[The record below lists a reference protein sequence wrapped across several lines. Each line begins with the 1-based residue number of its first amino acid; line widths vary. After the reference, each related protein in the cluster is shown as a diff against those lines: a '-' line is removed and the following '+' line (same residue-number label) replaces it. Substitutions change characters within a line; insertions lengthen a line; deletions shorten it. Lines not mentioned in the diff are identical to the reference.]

1 MPYIIGEV
9 IIMKQL
15 RAWLSQFALD
25 TKEKNIQQVWFLYRP
40 YLLGIFVVFVTVS
53 GLGIYGL
60 SQVFQGRQGQT
71 NALVVEAETDE
82 GTSDLLSS
90 EEHLSENVVVSSS
103 AVGGTASEIS
113 REEADEEADEESETI
128 ASSAANETWYVDIK
142 GAVKIPQ
149 VVPVTP
155 GMRVHD
161 VVEMAGG
168 VTGEADQSQV
178 NLAQLVTD
186 QMVIYV
192 PKMGEEVSPSTEA
205 LVADSQVT
213 ESDVSVRS
221 GDPNSDGGL
230 VNINTADATMLQ
242 TLSGIGEKR
251 AADIINY
258 RETNGLFETI
268 DDLDQ
273 VSGIGEKT
281 MEKLRPL
288 ITVD

>member
-1 MPYIIGEV
+1 MN
-9 IIMKQL
+9 QL
-15 RAWLSQFALD
+15 RAWLRQFHSD
-25 TKEKNIQQVWFLYRP
+25 IKEMNMQQVWFLYRP
-40 YLLGIFVVFVTVS
+40 YLLGIFVVFLTVS

-60 SQVFQGRQGQT
+60 SQVFQGRQGQN

-82 GTSDLLSS
+82 VTSDSLAPEERLSK
-90 EEHLSENVVVSSS
+90 NTVVSSS
-103 AVGGTASEIS
+103 AVSGIASEIS
-113 REEADEEADEESETI
+113 REEANEESETN
-128 ASSAANETWYVDIK
+128 ANSAANETWYVDIK
-142 GAVKIPQ
+142 GAIKVPQ

-186 QMVIYV
+186 QMVIYI
-192 PKMGEEVSPSTEA
+192 PKVGEEVSPSTEA

-213 ESDVSVRS
+213 ESAVSESS
-221 GDPNSDGGL
+221 GDATSGGDL
-230 VNINTADATMLQ
+230 VNINTADTTMLQ

-258 RETNGLFETI
+258 RETNGLFETV

-288 ITVD
+288 ITVN

>member
-1 MPYIIGEV
+1 MN
-9 IIMKQL
+9 QL
-15 RAWLSQFALD
+15 RAWLRQFQLD
-25 TKEKNIQQVWFLYRP
+25 IKEMNIQQVWFLYRP
-40 YLLGIFVVFVTVS
+40 YLLGIFVVFLTVS

-60 SQVFQGRQGQT
+60 SQVFQGRQSQT

-82 GTSDLLSS
+82 ATSDSLAPEEGLSKNS
-90 EEHLSENVVVSSS
+90 VVSSS
-103 AVGGTASEIS
+103 AVSGIASEIS
-113 REEADEEADEESETI
+113 REEANEESETN
-128 ASSAANETWYVDIK
+128 ANSAPNETWYVDIK
-142 GAVKIPQ
+142 GAIKVPQ

-192 PKMGEEVSPSTEA
+192 PKVGEEVSPSTEA
-205 LVADSQVT
+205 LVADSKVT
-213 ESDVSVRS
+213 ESAVSESS
-221 GDPNSDGGL
+221 GDATSGGDL
-230 VNINTADATMLQ
+230 VNINTADTTMLQ

-258 RETNGLFETI
+258 RETNGLFETV

-288 ITVD
+288 ITVN

>member
-1 MPYIIGEV
+1 MN
-9 IIMKQL
+9 QL
-15 RAWLSQFALD
+15 RAWLRQFQLD
-25 TKEKNIQQVWFLYRP
+25 IKEMNIQQVWFLYRP
-40 YLLGIFVVFVTVS
+40 YLLGIFVVFLTVS

-71 NALVVEAETDE
+71 NALMVEAETDE
-82 GTSDLLSS
+82 ATSDSLAPEEGLSK
-90 EEHLSENVVVSSS
+90 NTVVSSS
-103 AVGGTASEIS
+103 AVSGIANEIS
-113 REEADEEADEESETI
+113 REEANEEANEESETN
-128 ASSAANETWYVDIK
+128 ANSTPNETWYVDIK
-142 GAVKIPQ
+142 GAIKVPQ

-192 PKMGEEVSPSTEA
+192 PKVGEEVSPSTEA
-205 LVADSQVT
+205 LVADSKVT
-213 ESDVSVRS
+213 ESAVSESS
-221 GDPNSDGGL
+221 GDGTSDGDL
-230 VNINTADATMLQ
+230 VNINTADTTMLQ

-258 RETNGLFETI
+258 RETNGLFETV

-288 ITVD
+288 ITVN

>member
-1 MPYIIGEV
+1 MN
-9 IIMKQL
+9 QL
-15 RAWLSQFALD
+15 RAWLRQFQLD
-25 TKEKNIQQVWFLYRP
+25 IKEMNIQQVWFLYRP
-40 YLLGIFVVFVTVS
+40 YLLGIFVVFLTVS

-82 GTSDLLSS
+82 ATSDSLAPEEGLSKNS
-90 EEHLSENVVVSSS
+90 VVSSS
-103 AVGGTASEIS
+103 AVSGIASEIS
-113 REEADEEADEESETI
+113 REEANEESETN
-128 ASSAANETWYVDIK
+128 ANSAPNETWYVDIK
-142 GAVKIPQ
+142 GAIKVPQ

-192 PKMGEEVSPSTEA
+192 PKVGEEVSPSTEA
-205 LVADSQVT
+205 LVADSKVT
-213 ESDVSVRS
+213 ESAVSESS
-221 GDPNSDGGL
+221 GDGTSGGDL
-230 VNINTADATMLQ
+230 VNINTADTTMLQ

-258 RETNGLFETI
+258 RETNGLFETV

-288 ITVD
+288 ITVN

>member
-1 MPYIIGEV
+1 MN
-9 IIMKQL
+9 QL
-15 RAWLSQFALD
+15 RAWLRQFQLD
-25 TKEKNIQQVWFLYRP
+25 IKEMNIQQVWSLYRP
-40 YLLGIFVVFVTVS
+40 YLLGIFVVCLTVS
-53 GLGIYGL
+53 GLGIYGF

-71 NALVVEAETDE
+71 NALMVEAETDE
-82 GTSDLLSS
+82 ATSDSLAPEEGLSKNS
-90 EEHLSENVVVSSS
+90 VVSSS
-103 AVGGTASEIS
+103 AVSGIASEIS
-113 REEADEEADEESETI
+113 REEANEESETN
-128 ASSAANETWYVDIK
+128 ANSAPNETWYVDIK
-142 GAVKIPQ
+142 GAIKVPQ

-192 PKMGEEVSPSTEA
+192 PKVGEEVSPSTEA
-205 LVADSQVT
+205 LVADSKVT
-213 ESDVSVRS
+213 ESAVSESS
-221 GDPNSDGGL
+221 GDGTSDGDL
-230 VNINTADATMLQ
+230 VNINTADTTMLQ

-258 RETNGLFETI
+258 RETNGLFETV

-288 ITVD
+288 ITVN

>member
-1 MPYIIGEV
+1 MN
-9 IIMKQL
+9 QL
-15 RAWLSQFALD
+15 RAWLRQFQLD
-25 TKEKNIQQVWFLYRP
+25 IKEMNIQQVWSLYRP
-40 YLLGIFVVFVTVS
+40 YLLGIFVVCLTVS

-71 NALVVEAETDE
+71 NALMVEAETDE
-82 GTSDLLSS
+82 ATSDSLAPEDGLSK
-90 EEHLSENVVVSSS
+90 NTVVSSS
-103 AVGGTASEIS
+103 AVSGIASEIS
-113 REEADEEADEESETI
+113 REEANEESETN
-128 ASSAANETWYVDIK
+128 ANSAPNETWYVDIK
-142 GAVKIPQ
+142 GAIKVPQ

-192 PKMGEEVSPSTEA
+192 PKVGEEVSPSTEA
-205 LVADSQVT
+205 LVADSKVT
-213 ESDVSVRS
+213 ESAVSEIS
-221 GDPNSDGGL
+221 GDATSDGDL
-230 VNINTADATMLQ
+230 VNINTADTTMLQ

-258 RETNGLFETI
+258 RETNGLFETV

-288 ITVD
+288 ITVN

>member
-1 MPYIIGEV
+1 MN
-9 IIMKQL
+9 QL
-15 RAWLSQFALD
+15 RAWLRQFKLD
-25 TKEKNIQQVWFLYRP
+25 IKEMNIKQVWFLYRS
-40 YLLGIFVVFVTVS
+40 YLLGIFVVFLTVS

-60 SQVFQGRQGQT
+60 SQVFQGRQGQN

-82 GTSDLLSS
+82 VTSDSLATEERLSK
-90 EEHLSENVVVSSS
+90 NTVVSSS
-103 AVGGTASEIS
+103 AVSGIASEIS
-113 REEADEEADEESETI
+113 REEANEESETN
-128 ASSAANETWYVDIK
+128 ANSAANETWYVDIK
-142 GAVKIPQ
+142 GAIKVPQ

-186 QMVIYV
+186 QMVIYI
-192 PKMGEEVSPSTEA
+192 PKVGEEVSPPTEA

-213 ESDVSVRS
+213 ESAVSESS
-221 GDPNSDGGL
+221 GDATSGGDL
-230 VNINTADATMLQ
+230 VNINTADITMLQ

-258 RETNGLFETI
+258 RETNGLFETV

-288 ITVD
+288 ITVN

>member
-1 MPYIIGEV
+1 MN
-9 IIMKQL
+9 QL
-15 RAWLSQFALD
+15 RAWLRQFQLD
-25 TKEKNIQQVWFLYRP
+25 IKEMNIQQVWFLYRP
-40 YLLGIFVVFVTVS
+40 YLLGIFVVFLTVS

-71 NALVVEAETDE
+71 NALMVEAETDE
-82 GTSDLLSS
+82 ATSDSLAPEERLSKNS
-90 EEHLSENVVVSSS
+90 VVSSS
-103 AVGGTASEIS
+103 AVSGIASEIS
-113 REEADEEADEESETI
+113 REEANEESETNVN
-128 ASSAANETWYVDIK
+128 SAPNETWYVDIK
-142 GAVKIPQ
+142 GAIKVPQ

-192 PKMGEEVSPSTEA
+192 PKVGEEVSPSTEA

-213 ESDVSVRS
+213 ESAVSESS
-221 GDPNSDGGL
+221 GDATSGGDL
-230 VNINTADATMLQ
+230 VNINTADTTMLQ

-258 RETNGLFETI
+258 RETNGLFETV

-288 ITVD
+288 ITVN

>member
-1 MPYIIGEV
+1 MN
-9 IIMKQL
+9 QL
-15 RAWLSQFALD
+15 RAWLRQFQLD
-25 TKEKNIQQVWFLYRP
+25 IKEMNIQQVWSLYRP
-40 YLLGIFVVFVTVS
+40 YLLGIFVVFLTVS

-82 GTSDLLSS
+82 ATSDSLAPEEGLSKNS
-90 EEHLSENVVVSSS
+90 VVSSS
-103 AVGGTASEIS
+103 AVSGIASEIS
-113 REEADEEADEESETI
+113 REEANEESETD
-128 ASSAANETWYVDIK
+128 ANSAPNETWYVDIK
-142 GAVKIPQ
+142 GAIKVPQ

-192 PKMGEEVSPSTEA
+192 PKVGEEVSPSTEA
-205 LVADSQVT
+205 LVADSKVT
-213 ESDVSVRS
+213 ESAVSESS
-221 GDPNSDGGL
+221 GDATSGGDL
-230 VNINTADATMLQ
+230 VNINTADTTMLQ

-258 RETNGLFETI
+258 RETNGLFETV

-288 ITVD
+288 ITVN

>member
-1 MPYIIGEV
+1 M
-9 IIMKQL
+9 
-15 RAWLSQFALD
+15 
-25 TKEKNIQQVWFLYRP
+25 
-40 YLLGIFVVFVTVS
+40 
-53 GLGIYGL
+53 
-60 SQVFQGRQGQT
+60 
-71 NALVVEAETDE
+71 
-82 GTSDLLSS
+82 
-90 EEHLSENVVVSSS
+90 
-103 AVGGTASEIS
+103 
-113 REEADEEADEESETI
+113 
-128 ASSAANETWYVDIK
+128 
-142 GAVKIPQ
+142 
-149 VVPVTP
+149 TP

-192 PKMGEEVSPSTEA
+192 PKVGEEVNPSTEA
-205 LVADSQVT
+205 LVADSKVT
-213 ESDVSVRS
+213 ESAVSESS
-221 GDPNSDGGL
+221 GDATSGGDL
-230 VNINTADATMLQ
+230 VNINTADTTMLQ

-258 RETNGLFETI
+258 RETNGLFETV

-288 ITVD
+288 ITVN

>member
-1 MPYIIGEV
+1 MN
-9 IIMKQL
+9 QL
-15 RAWLSQFALD
+15 RAWLRQFQLD
-25 TKEKNIQQVWFLYRP
+25 IKEMNIQQVWFLYRP
-40 YLLGIFVVFVTVS
+40 YLLGIFVVFLTVS
-53 GLGIYGL
+53 GLGIYGF
-60 SQVFQGRQGQT
+60 SQVFQGRQSQT

-82 GTSDLLSS
+82 ATSDSLAPEEGLSKNS
-90 EEHLSENVVVSSS
+90 VVSSS
-103 AVGGTASEIS
+103 AVSGIASEIS
-113 REEADEEADEESETI
+113 REEANEESETN
-128 ASSAANETWYVDIK
+128 ANSAPNETWYVDIK
-142 GAVKIPQ
+142 GAIKVPQ

-192 PKMGEEVSPSTEA
+192 PKVGEEVSLSTEA
-205 LVADSQVT
+205 LIADSKVT
-213 ESDVSVRS
+213 ESVVSESS
-221 GDPNSDGGL
+221 GDATSGGDL
-230 VNINTADATMLQ
+230 VNINTADTTMLQ

-258 RETNGLFETI
+258 RETNGLFETV

-288 ITVD
+288 ITVN

>member
-1 MPYIIGEV
+1 MN
-9 IIMKQL
+9 QL
-15 RAWLSQFALD
+15 RAWLRQFQLD
-25 TKEKNIQQVWFLYRP
+25 IKEMNIQQVWSLYRP
-40 YLLGIFVVFVTVS
+40 YLLGIFVVFLTVS

-60 SQVFQGRQGQT
+60 SQVFQGRQSQT

-82 GTSDLLSS
+82 ATSDSLAPEEGLSKNS
-90 EEHLSENVVVSSS
+90 VVSSS
-103 AVGGTASEIS
+103 AVSGIANEIS
-113 REEADEEADEESETI
+113 REEANEEVNEESETN
-128 ASSAANETWYVDIK
+128 ANSAPNETWYVDIK
-142 GAVKIPQ
+142 GAVKVPQ

-192 PKMGEEVSPSTEA
+192 PKVGEEVSPSTEA
-205 LVADSQVT
+205 LVADSKVT
-213 ESDVSVRS
+213 ESAVSEIS
-221 GDPNSDGGL
+221 GDATSGGDL
-230 VNINTADATMLQ
+230 VNINTADTTMLQ

-258 RETNGLFETI
+258 RETNGLFETV

-288 ITVD
+288 ITVN

>member
-1 MPYIIGEV
+1 MN
-9 IIMKQL
+9 QL
-15 RAWLSQFALD
+15 RAWLRQFQLD
-25 TKEKNIQQVWFLYRP
+25 IKEMNIQQVWSLYRP
-40 YLLGIFVVFVTVS
+40 YLLGIFVVCLTVS

-71 NALVVEAETDE
+71 NALMVEAETDE
-82 GTSDLLSS
+82 ATSDSLAPEDGLSK
-90 EEHLSENVVVSSS
+90 NTVVSSS
-103 AVGGTASEIS
+103 AVSGIASEIS
-113 REEADEEADEESETI
+113 REEANEESETN
-128 ASSAANETWYVDIK
+128 ANSAPNETWYVDIK
-142 GAVKIPQ
+142 GAIKVPQ

-192 PKMGEEVSPSTEA
+192 PKVGEEVSPSTEA
-205 LVADSQVT
+205 LVADSKVT
-213 ESDVSVRS
+213 ESAVSEIS
-221 GDPNSDGGL
+221 GDATSGGDL
-230 VNINTADATMLQ
+230 VNINTADTTMLQ

-258 RETNGLFETI
+258 RETNGLFETV

-288 ITVD
+288 ITVN

>member
-1 MPYIIGEV
+1 MN
-9 IIMKQL
+9 QL
-15 RAWLSQFALD
+15 RAWLRQFQLD
-25 TKEKNIQQVWFLYRP
+25 IKEMNIQQVWSLYRP
-40 YLLGIFVVFVTVS
+40 YLLGIFVVCLTVS
-53 GLGIYGL
+53 GLGIYGF

-71 NALVVEAETDE
+71 NALMVEAETDE
-82 GTSDLLSS
+82 ATSDSLAPEEGLSK
-90 EEHLSENVVVSSS
+90 NTVVSSS
-103 AVGGTASEIS
+103 AVSGIASEIS
-113 REEADEEADEESETI
+113 REEANEESETN
-128 ASSAANETWYVDIK
+128 ANSAPNETWYVDIK
-142 GAVKIPQ
+142 GAIKVPQ

-192 PKMGEEVSPSTEA
+192 PKVGEEVSPSTEA
-205 LVADSQVT
+205 LVADSKVT
-213 ESDVSVRS
+213 ESAVSESS
-221 GDPNSDGGL
+221 GDGTSGGDL
-230 VNINTADATMLQ
+230 VNINTADTTMLQ

-258 RETNGLFETI
+258 RETNGLFETV

-288 ITVD
+288 ITVN

>member
-1 MPYIIGEV
+1 MN
-9 IIMKQL
+9 QL
-15 RAWLSQFALD
+15 RAWLRQFQLD
-25 TKEKNIQQVWFLYRP
+25 IKEMNIQQVWSLYRP
-40 YLLGIFVVFVTVS
+40 YLLGIFVVFLTVS
-53 GLGIYGL
+53 GLGIYGF

-71 NALVVEAETDE
+71 NALMVEAETDE
-82 GTSDLLSS
+82 ATSDSLAPEEGLSKNS
-90 EEHLSENVVVSSS
+90 VVSSS
-103 AVGGTASEIS
+103 AVSGIESENS
-113 REEADEEADEESETI
+113 REEVGEESETN
-128 ASSAANETWYVDIK
+128 ANSAPNETWYVDIK
-142 GAVKIPQ
+142 GAIKVPQ

-192 PKMGEEVSPSTEA
+192 PKVGEEVSPSTEA
-205 LVADSQVT
+205 LVADSKVT
-213 ESDVSVRS
+213 ESAVSEIS
-221 GDPNSDGGL
+221 GDATSGGDL
-230 VNINTADATMLQ
+230 VNINTADTTMLQ

-258 RETNGLFETI
+258 RETNGLFETV

-288 ITVD
+288 ITVN

>member
-1 MPYIIGEV
+1 
-9 IIMKQL
+9 MKQL
-15 RAWLSQFALD
+15 RAWLRQFVLD
-25 TKEKNIQQVWFLYRP
+25 TKEKNIQQVWSLYRH
-40 YLLGIFVVFVTVS
+40 YLLGIFVVFLTVS
-53 GLGIYGL
+53 GLGIYGF

-71 NALVVEAETDE
+71 NTLMVEAETDE
-82 GTSDLLSS
+82 ATSDSLAPEEGLSKNS
-90 EEHLSENVVVSSS
+90 VVSSS
-103 AVGGTASEIS
+103 AVSGIASENS
-113 REEADEEADEESETI
+113 REEANEESETN
-128 ASSAANETWYVDIK
+128 ANSAANETWYVDIK

-149 VVPVTP
+149 VVPVSP

-192 PKMGEEVSPSTEA
+192 PKVGEEVSPSTEA
-205 LVADSQVT
+205 LVAGSQVT
-213 ESDVSVRS
+213 ESAVSESS
-221 GDPNSDGGL
+221 GDGTSDGDL
-230 VNINTADATMLQ
+230 VNINTADITMLQ

-258 RETNGLFETI
+258 RETNGLFETV

-288 ITVD
+288 ITVN

>member
-1 MPYIIGEV
+1 MN
-9 IIMKQL
+9 QL
-15 RAWLSQFALD
+15 RAWLRQFQLD
-25 TKEKNIQQVWFLYRP
+25 IKEMNIQQVWSLYRP
-40 YLLGIFVVFVTVS
+40 YLLGIFVVCLTVS
-53 GLGIYGL
+53 GLGIYGF

-82 GTSDLLSS
+82 ATSDSLAS
-90 EEHLSENVVVSSS
+90 EEGLSKNTVVSSS
-103 AVGGTASEIS
+103 AVSGIASDIS
-113 REEADEEADEESETI
+113 REEANEESETN
-128 ASSAANETWYVDIK
+128 ANSAPNETWYVDIK
-142 GAVKIPQ
+142 GAIKVPQ

-192 PKMGEEVSPSTEA
+192 PKVGEEVSPSTEA
-205 LVADSQVT
+205 LVADSKVT
-213 ESDVSVRS
+213 ESAVSESS
-221 GDPNSDGGL
+221 GDGTSDGDL
-230 VNINTADATMLQ
+230 VNINTADTTMLQ

-258 RETNGLFETI
+258 RETNGLFETV

-288 ITVD
+288 ITVN

>member
-1 MPYIIGEV
+1 MN
-9 IIMKQL
+9 QL
-15 RAWLSQFALD
+15 RAWLRQFQLD
-25 TKEKNIQQVWFLYRP
+25 IKEMNIQQVWSLYRP
-40 YLLGIFVVFVTVS
+40 YLLGIFVVFLTVS
-53 GLGIYGL
+53 GLGIYGF

-71 NALVVEAETDE
+71 NTLMVEAETDE
-82 GTSDLLSS
+82 ATSDSLAPEEGLSKNS
-90 EEHLSENVVVSSS
+90 VVSSS
-103 AVGGTASEIS
+103 AVSGIANEIS
-113 REEADEEADEESETI
+113 REEANEEVNEESETN
-128 ASSAANETWYVDIK
+128 ANSAPNETWYVDIK
-142 GAVKIPQ
+142 GAIKVPQ
-149 VVPVTP
+149 IVPVTP

-168 VTGEADQSQV
+168 VTGEADQSRV

-192 PKMGEEVSPSTEA
+192 PKVGEEVSPSTEA
-205 LVADSQVT
+205 LVADSKVT
-213 ESDVSVRS
+213 ESAVSESS
-221 GDPNSDGGL
+221 GDGTSDGDL
-230 VNINTADATMLQ
+230 VNINTADTTMLQ

-258 RETNGLFETI
+258 RETNGLFETV

-288 ITVD
+288 ITVN

>member
-1 MPYIIGEV
+1 MN
-9 IIMKQL
+9 QL
-15 RAWLSQFALD
+15 RAWLRQFQLD
-25 TKEKNIQQVWFLYRP
+25 IKEMNIQQVWSLYRP
-40 YLLGIFVVFVTVS
+40 YLLGIFVVFLTVS

-71 NALVVEAETDE
+71 NALMVEAETDE
-82 GTSDLLSS
+82 ATSDSLAPEDGLSK
-90 EEHLSENVVVSSS
+90 NTVVSSS
-103 AVGGTASEIS
+103 AVSGIASEIS
-113 REEADEEADEESETI
+113 REEANEESETN
-128 ASSAANETWYVDIK
+128 ANSAPNETWYVDIK
-142 GAVKIPQ
+142 GAIKVPQ

-192 PKMGEEVSPSTEA
+192 PKVGEEVSPSTEA
-205 LVADSQVT
+205 LVADSKVT
-213 ESDVSVRS
+213 ESAVSESS
-221 GDPNSDGGL
+221 GDGTSDGDL
-230 VNINTADATMLQ
+230 VNINTADTTMLQ

-258 RETNGLFETI
+258 RETNGLFETV

-288 ITVD
+288 ITVN

>member
-1 MPYIIGEV
+1 MN
-9 IIMKQL
+9 QL
-15 RAWLSQFALD
+15 RAWLRQFQLD
-25 TKEKNIQQVWFLYRP
+25 IKEMNIQQVWSLYRP
-40 YLLGIFVVFVTVS
+40 YLLGIFVVFLTVS

-60 SQVFQGRQGQT
+60 SQVFQGRQSQT

-82 GTSDLLSS
+82 ATSDSLAPEEGLSKNS
-90 EEHLSENVVVSSS
+90 VVSSS
-103 AVGGTASEIS
+103 AVSGIANEIS
-113 REEADEEADEESETI
+113 REEANEESETN
-128 ASSAANETWYVDIK
+128 ANSTPNETWYVDIK
-142 GAVKIPQ
+142 GAIKVPQ

-192 PKMGEEVSPSTEA
+192 PKVGEEVSPSTEA
-205 LVADSQVT
+205 LIADSKVT
-213 ESDVSVRS
+213 ESAVSESS
-221 GDPNSDGGL
+221 GDATSGGDL
-230 VNINTADATMLQ
+230 VNINTADTKMLQ

-258 RETNGLFETI
+258 RETNGLFETV

-288 ITVD
+288 ITVN

>member
-1 MPYIIGEV
+1 MN
-9 IIMKQL
+9 QL
-15 RAWLSQFALD
+15 RAWLRQFQLD
-25 TKEKNIQQVWFLYRP
+25 IKEMNIQQVWSLYRP
-40 YLLGIFVVFVTVS
+40 YLLGIFVVCLTVS

-71 NALVVEAETDE
+71 NALMVEAETDE
-82 GTSDLLSS
+82 ATSDSLAPEEGLSKNS
-90 EEHLSENVVVSSS
+90 VVSSS
-103 AVGGTASEIS
+103 AVSGIASEIS
-113 REEADEEADEESETI
+113 REEANEESETN
-128 ASSAANETWYVDIK
+128 ANSAPNETWYVDIK
-142 GAVKIPQ
+142 GAIKVPQ

-192 PKMGEEVSPSTEA
+192 PKVDEEVSPSTEA
-205 LVADSQVT
+205 LVADSKVT
-213 ESDVSVRS
+213 ESAVSESS
-221 GDPNSDGGL
+221 GDGTSDGDL
-230 VNINTADATMLQ
+230 VNINTADTTMLQ

-258 RETNGLFETI
+258 RETNGLFETV

-288 ITVD
+288 ITVN

>member
-1 MPYIIGEV
+1 MN
-9 IIMKQL
+9 QL
-15 RAWLSQFALD
+15 RAWLRQFQLD
-25 TKEKNIQQVWFLYRP
+25 IKEMNIQQVWSLYRP
-40 YLLGIFVVFVTVS
+40 YLLGIFVVCLTVS
-53 GLGIYGL
+53 GLGIYGF

-71 NALVVEAETDE
+71 NALMVEAETDE
-82 GTSDLLSS
+82 ATSDSLAP
-90 EEHLSENVVVSSS
+90 EEHLSKNTVVSSS
-103 AVGGTASEIS
+103 AVSGIASEIS
-113 REEADEEADEESETI
+113 REEANEESETD
-128 ASSAANETWYVDIK
+128 ANSAPNETWYVDIK
-142 GAVKIPQ
+142 GAIKVPQ

-192 PKMGEEVSPSTEA
+192 PKVGEEVSPSTEA
-205 LVADSQVT
+205 LVADSKVT
-213 ESDVSVRS
+213 ESAVSESS
-221 GDPNSDGGL
+221 GDGTSGGDL
-230 VNINTADATMLQ
+230 VNINTADTTMLQ

-258 RETNGLFETI
+258 RETNGLFETV

-288 ITVD
+288 ITVN

>member
-1 MPYIIGEV
+1 MN
-9 IIMKQL
+9 QL
-15 RAWLSQFALD
+15 RAWLRQFQLD
-25 TKEKNIQQVWFLYRP
+25 IKEMNIQQVWSLYRP
-40 YLLGIFVVFVTVS
+40 YLLGIFVVFLTVS

-82 GTSDLLSS
+82 ATSDSLAPEEGLSK
-90 EEHLSENVVVSSS
+90 NTVVSSS
-103 AVGGTASEIS
+103 AVSGIASEIS
-113 REEADEEADEESETI
+113 REEANEESETN
-128 ASSAANETWYVDIK
+128 ANSAPNETWYVDIK
-142 GAVKIPQ
+142 GAIKVPQ

-192 PKMGEEVSPSTEA
+192 PKVGEEVSPSTEA
-205 LVADSQVT
+205 LVADSKVT
-213 ESDVSVRS
+213 ESAVSESS
-221 GDPNSDGGL
+221 GDGTSGGDL
-230 VNINTADATMLQ
+230 VNINTADTTMLQ

-258 RETNGLFETI
+258 RETNGLFETV

-288 ITVD
+288 ITVN

>member
-1 MPYIIGEV
+1 MN
-9 IIMKQL
+9 QL
-15 RAWLSQFALD
+15 RAWLRQFQLD
-25 TKEKNIQQVWFLYRP
+25 IKEMNIQQVWSLYRP
-40 YLLGIFVVFVTVS
+40 YLLGIFVVCLTVS
-53 GLGIYGL
+53 GLGIYGF

-71 NALVVEAETDE
+71 NALMVEAETDE
-82 GTSDLLSS
+82 ATSDSLAPEEGLSKNS
-90 EEHLSENVVVSSS
+90 VVSSS
-103 AVGGTASEIS
+103 AVSGIASEIS
-113 REEADEEADEESETI
+113 REEANEESETD
-128 ASSAANETWYVDIK
+128 ANSAPNETWYVDIK
-142 GAVKIPQ
+142 GAIKVPQ

-192 PKMGEEVSPSTEA
+192 PKVGEEVSPSTEA
-205 LVADSQVT
+205 LVADSKVT
-213 ESDVSVRS
+213 ESAVSESS
-221 GDPNSDGGL
+221 GDGTSDGDL
-230 VNINTADATMLQ
+230 VNINTADTTMLQ

-258 RETNGLFETI
+258 RETNGLFETV

-288 ITVD
+288 ITVN

>member
-1 MPYIIGEV
+1 MN
-9 IIMKQL
+9 QL
-15 RAWLSQFALD
+15 RAWLRQFQLD
-25 TKEKNIQQVWFLYRP
+25 IKEMNIQQVWSLYRP
-40 YLLGIFVVFVTVS
+40 YLLGIFVVFLTVS
-53 GLGIYGL
+53 GLGIYGF

-71 NALVVEAETDE
+71 NALMVEAETDE
-82 GTSDLLSS
+82 ATSDSLAPEERLSKNS
-90 EEHLSENVVVSSS
+90 VVSSS
-103 AVGGTASEIS
+103 AVSGIASEIS
-113 REEADEEADEESETI
+113 REEANEEANEESETN
-128 ASSAANETWYVDIK
+128 ANSAPNETWYVDIK
-142 GAVKIPQ
+142 GAIKVPQ

-192 PKMGEEVSPSTEA
+192 PKVGEEVSPSTEA
-205 LVADSQVT
+205 LVADSKVT
-213 ESDVSVRS
+213 ESAVSESS
-221 GDPNSDGGL
+221 GDATSDGDL
-230 VNINTADATMLQ
+230 VNINTADTTMLQ

-258 RETNGLFETI
+258 RETNGLFETV

-288 ITVD
+288 ITVN

>member
-1 MPYIIGEV
+1 MN
-9 IIMKQL
+9 QL
-15 RAWLSQFALD
+15 RAWLRQFQLD
-25 TKEKNIQQVWFLYRP
+25 IKEMNIQQVWSLYRP
-40 YLLGIFVVFVTVS
+40 YLLGIFVVFLTVS
-53 GLGIYGL
+53 GLGIYGF

-71 NALVVEAETDE
+71 NALMVEAETDE
-82 GTSDLLSS
+82 ATSDSLAPEEGLSKNS
-90 EEHLSENVVVSSS
+90 VVSSS
-103 AVGGTASEIS
+103 AVSGIASEIS
-113 REEADEEADEESETI
+113 REEANEEVNEESETN
-128 ASSAANETWYVDIK
+128 ANSAPNETWYVDIK
-142 GAVKIPQ
+142 GAIKVPQ

-192 PKMGEEVSPSTEA
+192 PKVGEEVSPSTEA

-213 ESDVSVRS
+213 ESAVSESS
-221 GDPNSDGGL
+221 GDGTSDGDL
-230 VNINTADATMLQ
+230 VNINTADTTMLQ

-258 RETNGLFETI
+258 RETNGLFETV

-288 ITVD
+288 ITVN

>member
-1 MPYIIGEV
+1 
-9 IIMKQL
+9 MKQL

-113 REEADEEADEESETI
+113 REEANEEANEESETN
-128 ASSAANETWYVDIK
+128 ANSAPNETWYVDIK
-142 GAVKIPQ
+142 GAIKVPQ

-221 GDPNSDGGL
+221 GDPYSDGGL

>member
-1 MPYIIGEV
+1 MN
-9 IIMKQL
+9 QL
-15 RAWLSQFALD
+15 RAWLRQFQLD
-25 TKEKNIQQVWFLYRP
+25 IKEMNIQQVWSLYRP
-40 YLLGIFVVFVTVS
+40 YLLGIFVVCLTVS

-71 NALVVEAETDE
+71 NALMVEAETDE
-82 GTSDLLSS
+82 ATSDSLAPEDGLSK
-90 EEHLSENVVVSSS
+90 NTVVSSS
-103 AVGGTASEIS
+103 VVSGIASEIS
-113 REEADEEADEESETI
+113 REEANEESETN
-128 ASSAANETWYVDIK
+128 ANSAPNETWYVDIK
-142 GAVKIPQ
+142 GAIKVPQ

-192 PKMGEEVSPSTEA
+192 PKVGEEVSPSTEA
-205 LVADSQVT
+205 LVADSKVT
-213 ESDVSVRS
+213 ESAVSESS
-221 GDPNSDGGL
+221 GDGTSDGDL
-230 VNINTADATMLQ
+230 VNINTADTTMLQ

-258 RETNGLFETI
+258 RETNGLFETV

-288 ITVD
+288 ITVN

>member
-1 MPYIIGEV
+1 MN
-9 IIMKQL
+9 QL
-15 RAWLSQFALD
+15 RAWLRQFQLD
-25 TKEKNIQQVWFLYRP
+25 IKEMNIQQVWSLYRP
-40 YLLGIFVVFVTVS
+40 YLLGIFVVFLTVS

-82 GTSDLLSS
+82 ATSDSLAPEEGLSKNS
-90 EEHLSENVVVSSS
+90 VVSSS
-103 AVGGTASEIS
+103 AVSGIASEIS
-113 REEADEEADEESETI
+113 REEANEESETN
-128 ASSAANETWYVDIK
+128 ANSAPNETWYVDIK
-142 GAVKIPQ
+142 GAIKVPQ

-192 PKMGEEVSPSTEA
+192 PKVGEEVSPSTEA
-205 LVADSQVT
+205 LVADSKVT
-213 ESDVSVRS
+213 ESAVSESS
-221 GDPNSDGGL
+221 GDGTSDGDL
-230 VNINTADATMLQ
+230 VNINTADTTMLQ

-258 RETNGLFETI
+258 RETNGLFETV

-288 ITVD
+288 ITVN

>member
-1 MPYIIGEV
+1 MN
-9 IIMKQL
+9 QL
-15 RAWLSQFALD
+15 RAWLRQFQLD
-25 TKEKNIQQVWFLYRP
+25 IKEMNIQQVWSLYRP
-40 YLLGIFVVFVTVS
+40 YLLGIFVVFLTVS

-71 NALVVEAETDE
+71 NALMVEAETDE
-82 GTSDLLSS
+82 ATSDSLAPEEGLSK
-90 EEHLSENVVVSSS
+90 NTVVSSS
-103 AVGGTASEIS
+103 AVSGIASEIS
-113 REEADEEADEESETI
+113 REEANEESETN
-128 ASSAANETWYVDIK
+128 ANSAPNETWYVDIK
-142 GAVKIPQ
+142 GAIKVPQ

-192 PKMGEEVSPSTEA
+192 PKVGEEVSPSTET

-213 ESDVSVRS
+213 ESAVSESS
-221 GDPNSDGGL
+221 GDGTSDGDL
-230 VNINTADATMLQ
+230 VNINTADTTMLQ

-258 RETNGLFETI
+258 RETNGLFETV

-288 ITVD
+288 ITVN

>member
-1 MPYIIGEV
+1 MN
-9 IIMKQL
+9 QL
-15 RAWLSQFALD
+15 RAWLRQFQLD
-25 TKEKNIQQVWFLYRP
+25 IKEMNIQQVWSLYRP
-40 YLLGIFVVFVTVS
+40 YLLGIFVVFLTVS

-60 SQVFQGRQGQT
+60 SQVFQGRQSQT

-82 GTSDLLSS
+82 ATSDSLAPEEGSS
-90 EEHLSENVVVSSS
+90 KNSVVSSS
-103 AVGGTASEIS
+103 AVSGIANEIS
-113 REEADEEADEESETI
+113 REEANEEVNEEFVTN
-128 ASSAANETWYVDIK
+128 ANSAPNETWYVDIK
-142 GAVKIPQ
+142 GAVKVPQ

-192 PKMGEEVSPSTEA
+192 PKVGEEVSPSTET

-213 ESDVSVRS
+213 ESAVSESS
-221 GDPNSDGGL
+221 GDGTSDGDL
-230 VNINTADATMLQ
+230 VNINTADTTMLQ

-258 RETNGLFETI
+258 RETNGLFETV

-288 ITVD
+288 ITVN

>member
-1 MPYIIGEV
+1 MSTEV
-9 IIMKQL
+9 V
-15 RAWLSQFALD
+15 
-25 TKEKNIQQVWFLYRP
+25 N
-40 YLLGIFVVFVTVS
+40 
-53 GLGIYGL
+53 
-60 SQVFQGRQGQT
+60 
-71 NALVVEAETDE
+71 
-82 GTSDLLSS
+82 
-90 EEHLSENVVVSSS
+90 EEVN
-103 AVGGTASEIS
+103 
-113 REEADEEADEESETI
+113 EESETN
-128 ASSAANETWYVDIK
+128 ANSTPNETWYVDIK
-142 GAVKIPQ
+142 GAIKVPQ

-192 PKMGEEVSPSTEA
+192 PKVGEEVSPSTET

-213 ESDVSVRS
+213 ESAVSESS
-221 GDPNSDGGL
+221 GDGTSDGDL
-230 VNINTADATMLQ
+230 VNINTADTTMLQ

-258 RETNGLFETI
+258 RETNGLFETV

-288 ITVD
+288 ITVN

>member
-1 MPYIIGEV
+1 MN
-9 IIMKQL
+9 QL
-15 RAWLSQFALD
+15 RAWLRQFQLD
-25 TKEKNIQQVWFLYRP
+25 IKEMNIQQVWSLYRP
-40 YLLGIFVVFVTVS
+40 YLLGIFVVFLTVS
-53 GLGIYGL
+53 GLGIYGF

-71 NALVVEAETDE
+71 NALMVEAETDE
-82 GTSDLLSS
+82 ATSDSLAPEEGLSKNS
-90 EEHLSENVVVSSS
+90 VVSSS
-103 AVGGTASEIS
+103 AVSGIASEIS
-113 REEADEEADEESETI
+113 REEANEEVNEESETN
-128 ASSAANETWYVDIK
+128 ANSAPNETWYVDIK
-142 GAVKIPQ
+142 GAIKVPQ

-192 PKMGEEVSPSTEA
+192 PKVGEEVSPSTEA
-205 LVADSQVT
+205 LVADSKVT
-213 ESDVSVRS
+213 ESAVSESS
-221 GDPNSDGGL
+221 GDGTSDGDL
-230 VNINTADATMLQ
+230 VNINTADTTMLQ

-258 RETNGLFETI
+258 RETNGLFETV

-288 ITVD
+288 ITVN

>member
-1 MPYIIGEV
+1 MN
-9 IIMKQL
+9 QL
-15 RAWLSQFALD
+15 RAWLRQFQLD
-25 TKEKNIQQVWFLYRP
+25 IKEMNIQQVWSLYRP
-40 YLLGIFVVFVTVS
+40 YLLGIFVVFLTVS
-53 GLGIYGL
+53 GLGIYGF

-71 NALVVEAETDE
+71 NTLMVEAETDE
-82 GTSDLLSS
+82 ATSDSLAPEEGLSK
-90 EEHLSENVVVSSS
+90 NTVVSSS
-103 AVGGTASEIS
+103 AVSGIASEIS
-113 REEADEEADEESETI
+113 REEANEESETN
-128 ASSAANETWYVDIK
+128 ANSAPNETWYVDIK
-142 GAVKIPQ
+142 GAIKVPQ

-168 VTGEADQSQV
+168 VTGEADQSRV

-192 PKMGEEVSPSTEA
+192 PKVGEEVSPSTET

-213 ESDVSVRS
+213 ESAVSESS
-221 GDPNSDGGL
+221 GDGTSDGDL
-230 VNINTADATMLQ
+230 VNINTADTTMLQ

-258 RETNGLFETI
+258 RETNGLFETV

-288 ITVD
+288 ITVN

>member
-1 MPYIIGEV
+1 MN
-9 IIMKQL
+9 QL
-15 RAWLSQFALD
+15 RAWLRQFQLD
-25 TKEKNIQQVWFLYRP
+25 IKEMNIQQVWSLYRP
-40 YLLGIFVVFVTVS
+40 YLLGIFVVFLTVS
-53 GLGIYGL
+53 GLGIYGF

-71 NALVVEAETDE
+71 NALMVEAETDE
-82 GTSDLLSS
+82 GTSDSLVPEEGLSK
-90 EEHLSENVVVSSS
+90 NTVVSSS
-103 AVGGTASEIS
+103 AVSGIASEIS
-113 REEADEEADEESETI
+113 REEANEEANEESETN
-128 ASSAANETWYVDIK
+128 ANSTANETWYVDIK
-142 GAVKIPQ
+142 GAIKVPQ

-192 PKMGEEVSPSTEA
+192 PKFGEEVSPSTEA
-205 LVADSQVT
+205 LVADSKVT
-213 ESDVSVRS
+213 ESAVSESS
-221 GDPNSDGGL
+221 GDGTSDGDL
-230 VNINTADATMLQ
+230 VNINTADTTMLQ

-258 RETNGLFETI
+258 RETNGLFETV

-288 ITVD
+288 VTVN

>member
-1 MPYIIGEV
+1 MN
-9 IIMKQL
+9 QL
-15 RAWLSQFALD
+15 RAWLRQFQLD
-25 TKEKNIQQVWFLYRP
+25 IKEMNIQQVWSLYRP
-40 YLLGIFVVFVTVS
+40 YLLGIFVVCLTVS
-53 GLGIYGL
+53 GLGIYGF

-71 NALVVEAETDE
+71 NTLMVEAETDE
-82 GTSDLLSS
+82 ATSDSLAPEEGLSK
-90 EEHLSENVVVSSS
+90 NTVVSSS
-103 AVGGTASEIS
+103 AVSGIASEIS
-113 REEADEEADEESETI
+113 REEANEESETN
-128 ASSAANETWYVDIK
+128 ANSAPNETWYVDIK
-142 GAVKIPQ
+142 GAIKVPQ

-192 PKMGEEVSPSTEA
+192 PKVGEEVSPSTEA
-205 LVADSQVT
+205 LVADSKVT
-213 ESDVSVRS
+213 ESAVSEIS
-221 GDPNSDGGL
+221 GDATSGGDL
-230 VNINTADATMLQ
+230 VNINTADTTMLQ

-258 RETNGLFETI
+258 RETNGLFETV

-288 ITVD
+288 ITVN

>member
-1 MPYIIGEV
+1 MN
-9 IIMKQL
+9 QL
-15 RAWLSQFALD
+15 RAWLRQFQLD
-25 TKEKNIQQVWFLYRP
+25 IKEMNIQQVWSLYRP
-40 YLLGIFVVFVTVS
+40 YLLGIFVVFLTVS
-53 GLGIYGL
+53 GLGIYGF

-71 NALVVEAETDE
+71 NTLMVEAETDE
-82 GTSDLLSS
+82 ATSDSLAPEEGLSKNS
-90 EEHLSENVVVSSS
+90 VVSSS
-103 AVGGTASEIS
+103 AVSGIANEIS
-113 REEADEEADEESETI
+113 REEANEEVNEESETN
-128 ASSAANETWYVDIK
+128 ANSAPNETWYVDIK
-142 GAVKIPQ
+142 GAIKVPQ
-149 VVPVTP
+149 IVPVTP

-192 PKMGEEVSPSTEA
+192 PKVGEEVSPSTET

-213 ESDVSVRS
+213 ESAVSESS
-221 GDPNSDGGL
+221 GDGTSDGDL
-230 VNINTADATMLQ
+230 VNINTADTTMLQ

-258 RETNGLFETI
+258 RETNGLFETV

-288 ITVD
+288 ITVN

>member
-1 MPYIIGEV
+1 MN
-9 IIMKQL
+9 QL
-15 RAWLSQFALD
+15 RAWLRQFQVD
-25 TKEKNIQQVWFLYRP
+25 IKDMNIQQVWFLYRP
-40 YLLGIFVVFVTVS
+40 YLLGIFVVFLTVS
-53 GLGIYGL
+53 GLGIFGL
-60 SQVFQGRQGQT
+60 SQVFQGRQGQS

-82 GTSDLLSS
+82 GISNLLSS

-103 AVGGTASEIS
+103 AVSGTASEIS
-113 REEADEEADEESETI
+113 GEEADEEAKEESESN
-128 ASSAANETWYVDIK
+128 ANSAANETWYVDIK
-142 GAVKIPQ
+142 GAIKVPQ

-192 PKMGEEVSPSTEA
+192 PKVGEEVRPSTEA
-205 LVADSQVT
+205 LVAGSKVT
-213 ESDVSVRS
+213 ESAVSESS
-221 GDPNSDGGL
+221 GDGTSGGDL
-230 VNINTADATMLQ
+230 VNINTADTTMLQ

-258 RETNGLFETI
+258 RETNGLFETV

-288 ITVD
+288 ITVN

>member
-1 MPYIIGEV
+1 MN
-9 IIMKQL
+9 QL
-15 RAWLSQFALD
+15 RAWLRQFQLD
-25 TKEKNIQQVWFLYRP
+25 IKEMNIQQVWSLYRP
-40 YLLGIFVVFVTVS
+40 YLLGIFVVCLTVS
-53 GLGIYGL
+53 GLGIYGF

-71 NALVVEAETDE
+71 NALMVEAETDE
-82 GTSDLLSS
+82 ATSDSLAPEEGLSKNS
-90 EEHLSENVVVSSS
+90 VVSSS
-103 AVGGTASEIS
+103 AVSGIASEIS
-113 REEADEEADEESETI
+113 REEANEESETN
-128 ASSAANETWYVDIK
+128 ANSAPNETWYVDIK
-142 GAVKIPQ
+142 GAIKVPQ

-192 PKMGEEVSPSTEA
+192 PKVGEEVSPSTEA

-213 ESDVSVRS
+213 ESAVSESS
-221 GDPNSDGGL
+221 GDATSGGDL
-230 VNINTADATMLQ
+230 VNINTADTTMLQ

-258 RETNGLFETI
+258 RETNGLFETV

-288 ITVD
+288 ITVN

>member
-1 MPYIIGEV
+1 MN
-9 IIMKQL
+9 QL
-15 RAWLSQFALD
+15 RAWLRQFQLD
-25 TKEKNIQQVWFLYRP
+25 IKEMNIQQVWSLYRP
-40 YLLGIFVVFVTVS
+40 YLLGIFVVFLTVS
-53 GLGIYGL
+53 GLGIYGF

-71 NALVVEAETDE
+71 NTLMVEAETDE
-82 GTSDLLSS
+82 ATSDSLAPEEGLSK
-90 EEHLSENVVVSSS
+90 NTVVSSS
-103 AVGGTASEIS
+103 AVSGIASDIS
-113 REEADEEADEESETI
+113 KEEANEESETN
-128 ASSAANETWYVDIK
+128 ANSTANETWYVDIK
-142 GAVKIPQ
+142 GAIKVPQ

-192 PKMGEEVSPSTEA
+192 PKVDEEVSPSTEG
-205 LVADSQVT
+205 LVADSKVI
-213 ESDVSVRS
+213 ESAVSERS
-221 GDPNSDGGL
+221 GDGTSDGDL
-230 VNINTADATMLQ
+230 VNINTADTKMLQ

-258 RETNGLFETI
+258 RETNGLFETV

-288 ITVD
+288 ITVN